1 MEMRKLVASAAQEFW
16 ERNGDSWPDEC
27 LKRLL
32 QGYEPAFGGC
42 ILIFLRSLKHLRFGD
57 YGAPSSKDPES
68 TDSFRCLCVPALL
81 GSESECNHGRLGR
94 SLSHYKIAGLQKLQ
108 SIRIDGRAPFE
119 LINAATLKGFEIG
132 LYPIHTKI
140 LEVSDIWYSL
150 SSITVLSVWLDVR
163 LLYNNIFPRRSD
175 CFSMRLATMMASLQH
190 LKQLKIRLEVREPD
204 RDFRLPDLG
213 TYQSILGISPL
224 GIAAS
229 LETLDIDTSYLQDIL
244 DSPESKEI
252 NEFLRRVEPVVDFL
266 GLPNLGHIRA
276 PQNALMSSRLDQ
288 DFDQGPVYLLQGS
301 GGISFFAQA
310 IEVIEVTDIMS
321 DTIAAWGERLV
332 QWKTAAQF
340 SLVRLHKVILNWPE
354 TEAFDG
360 FQASASSHSVWS
372 QLRNV
377 GVEVEHRLPGQP
389 SLPA

>member
-1 MEMRKLVASAAQEFW
+1 LV
-16 ERNGDSWPDEC
+16 
-27 LKRLL
+27 
-32 QGYEPAFGGC
+32 
-42 ILIFLRSLKHLRFGD
+42 
-57 YGAPSSKDPES
+57 
-68 TDSFRCLCVPALL
+68 
-81 GSESECNHGRLGR
+81 
-94 SLSHYKIAGLQKLQ
+94 
-108 SIRIDGRAPFE
+108 
-119 LINAATLKGFEIG
+119 
-132 LYPIHTKI
+132 
-140 LEVSDIWYSL
+140 
-150 SSITVLSVWLDVR
+150 
-163 LLYNNIFPRRSD
+163 
-175 CFSMRLATMMASLQH
+175 
-190 LKQLKIRLEVREPD
+190 
-204 RDFRLPDLG
+204 
-213 TYQSILGISPL
+213 
-224 GIAAS
+224 S